1 MYTITLAAV
10 GVIQFL
16 AAFLVMDAQP
26 VVPQD
31 FGSIISQI
39 QQSVVA
45 GGQLLL
51 QAVDDTVLSLTRIA
65 FVTLLLLGFF
75 LYFTHLSRRLGKD
88 LMFGGAVLAIVSQFV
103 IPAVTKV

>member
-16 AAFLVMDAQP
+16 TAFLVLDAQP

-31 FGSIISQI
+31 FGSVISQI

-45 GGQLLL
+45 GSQLLL
-51 QAVDDTVLSLTRIA
+51 QAINDTVLSLTRVA
-65 FVTLLLLGFF
+65 FVTLLILGFF
-75 LYFTHLSRRLGKD
+75 LYFTHLHRRLGKD
-88 LMFGGAVLAIVSQFV
+88 LMFGGAVLAIISQFV
-103 IPAVTKV
+103 IPAITKA